1 MDLKQSL
8 KQGYYEK
15 MMDMK
20 EAYWEAAEKI
30 FERFFF
36 PDAKLEKAFY
46 KEKEELLNRYISE
59 FYYAYVYEP
68 YYVVSDLKNWTYE
81 QLMTWVDNNVDEI
94 NQICRECYK
103 GDWTDLKKRSK

>member
-1 MDLKQSL
+1 MDLKQ
-8 KQGYYEK
+8 GYVNK
-15 MMDMK
+15 MRDTI

-36 PDAKLEKAFY
+36 PDKNLEELFH
-46 KEKEELLNRYISE
+46 KEKEEMLDKYISE
-59 FYYAYVYEP
+59 FYYAYIYEP
-68 YYVVSDLKNWTYE
+68 YYVAQDLNNWTYE
-81 QLMTWVDNNVDEI
+81 QTMAWVDENIDEI